1 MPELHPGLKGV
12 YLDKTAASF
21 IDGEA
26 GKLYYRGYSIHD
38 LAEYS
43 TFEETAFLLLYGHLP
58 TRAELDSFD
67 QQLKQARAIPEPVV
81 EVIRQV
87 QQAHPMDVL
96 RTATSALS
104 AYDPEV
110 DDMSLEASTR
120 KGIRLTAQ
128 APTIVAAHDRI
139 RKGKEPVAPSPTLS
153 HAGNFLYMLF
163 GKEPTKEEAR
173 LIDVDLILHAE
184 HGSNAS
190 AFAARVT
197 ASTLADIHCAIVSA
211 IGTLK
216 GPAHGGAAEA
226 VMKMAQEIGRPERA
240 QEYVRQRIANHGK
253 IMGFGHRVYRA
264 EDPRARHLRDRAANL
279 ATSKGDPHWF
289 QILQEIEKVMEQYRP
304 KGIWVNVD
312 FFAGVIYYLLGIP
325 EDLFVPVFALGRFPG
340 WVLQVLEQYSDNVLI
355 RPLMEYSGSL
365 DLPYVQLNE
374 RG

>member
-12 YLDKTAASF
+12 YLSKTAASL
-21 IDGEA
+21 IDGEQ
-26 GKLYYRGYSIHD
+26 GKLYYRGYTIHD

-58 TRAELDSFD
+58 RRDELERFD
-67 QQLKQARAIPEPVV
+67 QEFKQGRAIPEPVV

-96 RTATSALS
+96 RTAVSAMS

-110 DDMSLEASTR
+110 ADMSPEASMR
-120 KGIRLTAQ
+120 KGIRLSAQ
-128 APTIVAAHDRI
+128 VPTMIAAHHRV
-139 RKGKEPVAPSPTLS
+139 RQGKQPVAPSPTLS
-153 HAGNFLYMLF
+153 HAANFLYMLF
-163 GKEPTKEEAR
+163 GKEPTEQEAR

-184 HGSNAS
+184 HGANAS

-226 VMKMAQEIGRPERA
+226 VMQMAQEIGKPERA
-240 QEYVRQRIANHGK
+240 QDYVRQKIANSGK

-264 EDPRARHLRDRAANL
+264 EDPRARHLRERAASL
-279 ATSKGDPHWF
+279 ATEKGDPHWF
-289 QILQEIEKVMEQYRP
+289 QILQEIEKVMAQYQP
-304 KGIWVNVD
+304 KGIFVNVD
-312 FFAGVIYYLLGIP
+312 LFAGMNYYLLKIP
-325 EDLFVPVFALGRFPG
+325 EDLFIP
-340 WVLQVLEQYSDNVLI
+340 
-355 RPLMEYSGSL
+355 M
-365 DLPYVQLNE
+365 
-374 RG
+374 

>member
-340 WVLQVLEQYSDNVLI
+340 WVLQVQEQYSDNVLI

>member
-58 TRAELDSFD
+58 TRSELDQFD
-67 QQLKQARAIPEPVV
+67 QQLKQSRAIPEPVV

-96 RTATSALS
+96 RTGISALS
-104 AYDPEV
+104 AFDPDV
-110 DDMSLEASTR
+110 DDMSLEASMR

-139 RKGKEPVAPSPTLS
+139 RNGKEPVAPSQTLS
-153 HAGNFLYMLF
+153 HASNFLYMLF
-163 GKEPTKEEAR
+163 DKEPSEEEAR

-211 IGTLK
+211 VGTLK

-226 VMKMAQEIGRPERA
+226 VMKMAHEIGRPERA
-240 QEYVRQRIANHGK
+240 QEYVRQRIAGSGK

-264 EDPRARHLRDRAANL
+264 EDPRARHLRDRAAHL
-279 ATSKGDPHWF
+279 ATTKGDPQWF

-325 EDLFVPVFALGRFPG
+325 EDIFVPVFAIGRVPG
-340 WVLQVLEQYSDNVLI
+340 WVLQVVEQYSNNLLI
-355 RPLMEYSGSL
+355 RPLMEYSGPL